1 MQTSRSVFNE
11 GNRQGGMAAS
21 DSRPFPTVSLLLTLL
36 FVVHLFSPLIQN
48 PVESDSELS
57 DFLVHSS
64 SDYVPLNNSYS
75 HDFAGTN
82 FAFDGLDDATV
93 REESALDIWMTEMLA
108 VLPNET
114 MGTPDIQL
122 SHDEGFDVCWTT
134 QEGNVYVGS
143 LEGGNSSYSSVPSS
157 WNMYLVD
164 SVTPS
169 NQSMPLVDCALAVN
183 EDGRQYV
190 LYADGHNIKSAHIAY
205 PNSVF
210 SELSWQKITIRYN
223 VQPTEI
229 QMVLLPN
236 QLEYAVFRDVNG
248 SLWQLNYSGNVWYDN
263 LLDVGP
269 IGHSIELEMDENGVA
284 HLLYTAGEEVR
295 LIRYDGSTYDRRV
308 LVRDSNLGVHLGMGL
323 DSNAVEQIATTSVA
337 DDGSGNMNTN
347 VQLLRSLS
355 GQDEGRIDPV
365 PIHSDVNRDAAQQ
378 TASLDLEE
386 GVSVMADINGD
397 GFDDFIY
404 SEPDYSN
411 GNQETGRVS
420 VSFGSVNGLSDQG
433 LLSWC
438 NGTQAGQRYG
448 SGLAVADYNGDGLH
462 DIALGSPGWNST
474 LGDGSGDNGKIE
486 ILLGNSTTGFS
497 CSNPWWNV
505 TGNPGEALG
514 WKLEAI
520 EGMNGDEFADL
531 AAVAAN
537 HSVIVATIPN
547 EIVHKGKIAIYKGTS
562 SSMEHVRNITQTQES
577 TLLGRSMSGSGDLN
591 GDGFD
596 DLLVSNAAG
605 FESFS
610 GFPSVEIY
618 FGTTFGFNGTADQKI
633 LSTVQGKMFGHTID
647 FIGDINSDGYDD
659 MMFSEV
665 YNGTGGYQAGKV
677 WMYHGSTSG
686 IHSVVPNWTKLGD
699 SSNAMLGRMFMGAG
713 DVNEDGYDDILLME
727 QGATLNGKVELI
739 LGSSSGL
746 SSESELLATGS
757 AQQYR
762 GLAMATHGDLDGDGL
777 NEICLSSRQTV
788 SSSSFRVVY
797 DFYSERD
804 WESTT
809 FTFDTDELEFLD
821 VSTSSRGEASM
832 LLSFQNWESL
842 HFVEHVDDG
851 TATGIW
857 ADNVL
862 SNALLNSSNF
872 AFAGTSSGR
881 PIVLSTDG
889 GHALRMQTTTSYT
902 AVEQSILTSGTM
914 GALLGS
920 ALDSDGHQ
928 HLAHATSAAG
938 GYQIFASIE
947 DDSGWSTSQ
956 VATNLDLADPLVV
969 LTDQSDDTRILYRD
983 STDNQLMMSH
993 YDGSWNA
1000 AMIGSQGEVVSSD
1013 FPAMYLPNGEVIIAL
1028 ISDDGQ
1034 NHNLSVWMYDG
1045 TTVESSTVTG
1055 LTDLSSS
1062 IKIAMTDDNTM
1073 MLATLTSTGVLNLY
1087 ERQLNQSTWAENST
1101 WNATT
1106 LTQPNGGINT
1116 FNLDLTGGAY
1126 PAMAVRADSTSDV
1139 LYVRN
1144 SSLDWHSF
1152 GTQPASTIDGAWDLS
1167 SEDGT
1172 YILMTSVGANNLL
1185 TWNSLNTH
1193 TSSATQ
1199 STPEYLWSSLSFGD
1213 VTATGSVGLYTDSN
1227 ETLHLAVQ
1235 DSVLWDVEVLR
1246 LYPDA
1251 DRDLIFDLVDD
1262 LPLLGNQWADS
1273 DGDGY
1278 GDNALGP
1285 LYDACETTNAHS
1297 SYYTYGCLDYDDDGY
1312 ADVDDACNDDP
1323 GESWIDRKGCDDYDQ
1338 DGWSNNKFNYFDGD
1352 VFTFNWKLALD
1363 SDGDGYGDN
1372 SGQDCCIT
1380 EYDST
1385 QPDGD
1390 LFPFNPSQY
1399 KDRDGDGWGDNSS
1412 DLVQGD
1418 NCKFD
1423 WGASWRDRNG
1433 CLDSDLDGSS
1443 DPGNYAGIQWTIED
1457 GADAWPFD
1465 STQWADSDGDG
1476 YGDNS
1481 SQGATNPD
1489 SYPDNIAA
1497 AEDNDSD
1504 GYPDRWTQYYNL
1516 SDDITSNDGD
1526 GLILDACPGVFG
1538 NSTNPYPGC
1547 PDTDGDGWMN
1557 SEDAFPLE
1565 GTQWLDFDE
1574 DGYGDNPTGYQADE
1588 CPTVSGI
1595 LEGISPFENGTG
1607 IGCSAIEDDDDG
1619 DLVSNSID
1627 ICPNTDAGLEV
1638 DQFGCPWD
1646 EQDSDGDSV
1655 INKFDLCPQ
1664 TTFNAVVDANG
1675 CSDAQLLTDD
1685 DLDNVSGPSDLCPDT
1700 LYDQREEVDENG
1712 CSESQRDTDNDGVK
1726 DDVDECPGTP
1736 LGYPV
1741 LVDGCLDESAFDQ
1754 DLDGDGYFGEY
1765 TYDLNEETN
1774 LRENQSG
1781 DRFPTHSSQWFDTDG
1796 DGFGDKK
1803 DIYDSISDFCPLV
1816 NGTSYLPIVF
1826 EGVPYYHNG
1835 CLDSDGDGYAD
1846 EQDLFPDDETQV
1858 YDSDSD
1864 GYGDNL
1870 SGNLPDLCPDTLPSL
1885 RPLVNGNGC
1894 TLDQM
1899 DTDADGVSDLY
1910 DQCLKE
1916 PKGDDGYDDGC
1927 PLRNSNSDDGASS
1940 GLGSSTILFTVIA
1953 GIVALLVVTVIVIRR
1968 RNDDF
1973 DYDDDDDEDEDW
1985 DDEEDEP
1992 LPFRSSSS
2000 VQASSPPRSAPSR
2013 GPTSGPKGGPG
2024 PSRGAPKGPQG
2035 RGPSSSPSRTAPSR
2049 SKASPSRRASTS
2061 PSFASEPEPKE
2072 EDDGSAKVRKAT
2084 LKIDLSI
2091 FEDWQT
2097 EDRES
2102 AADWVRSS
2110 LDDGEEERSIM
2121 MQLQETGWT
2130 APQSRAIFNMGR
2142 SRQTD
2147 DAFDSME
2154 RYVTSYSITGYNW
2167 TLKRGGRN
2175 YGRKRT

>member
-1 MQTSRSVFNE
+1 M
-11 GNRQGGMAAS
+11 
-21 DSRPFPTVSLLLTLL
+21 
-36 FVVHLFSPLIQN
+36 
-48 PVESDSELS
+48 ESDAELS
-57 DFLVHSS
+57 EVLVHSS
-64 SDYVPLNNSYS
+64 SEYVALNDAYS

-82 FAFDGLDDATV
+82 IAFDGLDDATV
-93 REESALDIWMTEMLA
+93 REESALDIWMTEMLEM
-108 VLPNET
+108 LPNET
-114 MGTPDIQL
+114 MGTPDIQIR
-122 SHDEGFDVCWTT
+122 HDEGFDACWTT

-143 LEGGNSSYSSVPSS
+143 LDGGNQSYSSVQSGWS
-157 WNMYLVD
+157 MHRVD

-169 NQSMPLVDCALAVN
+169 NASSLVDCALAVN

-190 LYADGHNIKSAHIAY
+190 LYADGSNIKSAHIAY

-223 VQPTEI
+223 VAPTNIE
-229 QMVLLPN
+229 MVLLPS
-236 QLEYAVFRDVNG
+236 QLELAVFRDVNG
-248 SLWQLNYSGNVWYDN
+248 SLWQLNYSGNLWYHN

-269 IGHSIELEMDENGVA
+269 IGHSIELEMDDNGVA

-323 DSNAVEQIATTSVA
+323 DSNAVEQIATTSVV
-337 DDGSGNMNTN
+337 DDGSGNLITN

-355 GQDEGRIDPV
+355 GQDEGRINPV
-365 PIHSDVNRDAAQQ
+365 PIHSDVNRDSNQQ

-404 SEPDYSN
+404 SEPGYSN
-411 GNQETGRVS
+411 ENQETGRVS

-433 LLSWC
+433 SLSWC
-438 NGTQAGQRYG
+438 NGSQAGQRYG
-448 SGLAVADYNGDGLH
+448 SGLAIADYNGDGLN
-462 DIALGSPGWNST
+462 DIAVGSPGWNTSQ
-474 LGDGSGDNGKIE
+474 GNESGDNGQIE
-486 ILLGNSTTGFS
+486 ILLGNSTTGFD
-497 CSNPWWNV
+497 CLNPWWSV

-514 WKLEAI
+514 WKIEAI
-520 EGMNGDEFADL
+520 AGMNGDGFADL

-537 HSVIVATIPN
+537 HSVIVTNIPN
-547 EIVHKGKIAIYKGTS
+547 EIVHKGKIVIYKGNTS
-562 SSMEHVRNITQTQES
+562 SMDHVRNITQTQES

-605 FESFS
+605 FDSFS

-618 FGTTFGFNGTADQKI
+618 FGTSYGFNGVADQTI
-633 LSTVQGKMFGHTID
+633 ISTVQGKMFGHTID
-647 FIGDINSDGYDD
+647 YIGDINSDGYDD

-677 WMYHGSTSG
+677 WMYHGSSSG
-686 IHSVVPNWTKLGD
+686 IHSVVPNWTKMGE

-727 QGATLNGKVELI
+727 QGATRNGKVELI
-739 LGSSSGL
+739 LGSSTGL
-746 SSESELLATGS
+746 SSESELIATGS

-762 GLAMATHGDLDGDGL
+762 GLAMATLGDLDGDGL
-777 NEICLSSRQTV
+777 NEICLSSRQTA
-788 SSSSFRVVY
+788 SSSSFRIVY

-804 WESTT
+804 WESTL
-809 FTFDTDELEFLD
+809 FTFDTEELEFLD

-832 LLSFQNWESL
+832 LLSFKNWESL
-842 HFVEHVDDG
+842 HFLEHVDDG

-857 ADNVL
+857 ADNIL
-862 SNALLNSSNF
+862 STSLLNSTSF

-881 PIVLSTDG
+881 PIVLSTEG
-889 GHALRMQTTTSYT
+889 GHALKMQTTSSYT

-920 ALDSDGHQ
+920 SLDSEGHQ
-928 HLAHATSAAG
+928 HLAHATSAVG

-947 DDSGWSTSQ
+947 DDSGWTTSQ
-956 VATNLDLADPLVV
+956 VATDLDLSDPLIV
-969 LTDQSDDTRILYRD
+969 LTDMSDETSILYRD
-983 STDNQLMMSH
+983 STENQLMMSH
-993 YDGSWNA
+993 YASGWTA
-1000 AMIGSQGEVVSSD
+1000 AMIGLPGEVVSSD
-1013 FPAMYLPNGEVIIAL
+1013 FPAMHLPNGEVALAL

-1034 NHNLSVWMYDG
+1034 NQNLSVWMYDG
-1045 TTVESSTVTG
+1045 ATVESSPIAG
-1055 LTDLSSS
+1055 LTDLSSH
-1062 IKIAMTDDNTM
+1062 IQLAMADDGTLM
-1073 MLATLTSTGVLNLY
+1073 VATLTSTGVLNLY

-1101 WNATT
+1101 WNATN

-1126 PAMAVRADSTSDV
+1126 PAMAIRADSTSDV

-1144 SSLDWHSF
+1144 GSLDWDSF
-1152 GTQPASTIDGAWDLS
+1152 GSQPASTVDGAWDLS

-1172 YILMTSVGANNLL
+1172 FILMTSVGSTNLL

-1193 TSSATQ
+1193 SSSVAPN
-1199 STPEYLWSSLSFGD
+1199 SPEYLWSSLSFGD
-1213 VTATGSVGLYTDSN
+1213 VSATGTVGLYVDSN
-1227 ETLHLAVQ
+1227 ETLHLAIQ

-1285 LYDACETTNAHS
+1285 LHDACEATNAPS
-1297 SYYTYGCLDYDDDGY
+1297 SYFTYGCLDYDNDGY
-1312 ADVDDACNDDP
+1312 ADVDDACNDDA

-1338 DGWSNNKFNYFDGD
+1338 DGWSNNKFNYLDGD
-1352 VFTFNWKLALD
+1352 VFIFNWKLALD

-1372 SGQDCCIT
+1372 SGQDCCVT

-1399 KDRDGDGWGDNSS
+1399 KDQDGDGWGDNSS

-1433 CLDSDLDGSS
+1433 CLDSDFDGSS
-1443 DPGNYAGIQWTIED
+1443 DPGNYAGMQWTVED
-1457 GADAWPFD
+1457 GADVWPFD
-1465 STQWADSDGDG
+1465 STQWTDTDGDG

-1481 SQGATNPD
+1481 SQDATNPD

-1504 GYPDRWTQYYNL
+1504 GYPDRWTQFYDL
-1516 SDDITSNDGD
+1516 SDNDTENDGG

-1547 PDTDGDGWMN
+1547 PDLDGDGWMN

-1565 GTQWLDFDE
+1565 ATQWLDFDD
-1574 DGYGDNPTGYQADE
+1574 DGFGDNPTGYQADE
-1588 CPTVSGI
+1588 CPTVAGV
-1595 LEGISPFENGTG
+1595 LEGTNISEGGTG
-1607 IGCSAIEDDDDG
+1607 IGCPSFEDEDG
-1619 DLVSNSID
+1619 DFVPNVED
-1627 ICPNTDAGLEV
+1627 ICPDTNTGLSV
-1638 DQFGCPWD
+1638 NQFGCAD
-1646 EQDSDGDSV
+1646 NQIDSDGDFV
-1655 INKFDLCPQ
+1655 YNDLDLCSQ
-1664 TTFNAVVDANG
+1664 TPLGVSVDASG

-1700 LYDQREEVDENG
+1700 LYSQRDEVDANG
-1712 CSESQRDTDNDGVK
+1712 CSESQRDSDNDGVK
-1726 DDVDECPGTP
+1726 DDVDACPETP
-1736 LGYPV
+1736 SGYPI
-1741 LVDGCLDESAFDQ
+1741 LADGCTDDSAFEL

-1765 TYDLNEETN
+1765 TFTLNETSG

-1781 DRFPTHSSQWFDTDG
+1781 DTFPTDSEQWFDQDG
-1796 DGFGDKK
+1796 DGYGDN
-1803 DIYDSISDFCPLV
+1803 P
-1816 NGTSYLPIVF
+1816 NGTNFDYCPTEFGTSFLKNIF
-1826 EGVPYYHNG
+1826 G
-1835 CLDSDGDGYAD
+1835 CLDDGDGYAD
-1846 EQDLFPDDETQV
+1846 FTEPPYLAGNATQWFDDD
-1858 YDSDSD
+1858 YD
-1864 GYGDNL
+1864 GFGDNPN
-1870 SGNLPDLCPDTLPSL
+1870 GTYPDLCLGTPASL
-1885 RPLVNGNGC
+1885 ASSVDENGC
-1894 TLDQM
+1894 LLSQLDS
-1899 DTDADGVSDLY
+1899 DNDGVFDNL
-1910 DQCLKE
+1910 DQCLNE
-1916 PKGDDGYDDGC
+1916 PKGEDGYPDGC
-1927 PLRNSNSDDGASS
+1927 PLKNSNSDDGSS
-1940 GLGSSTILFTVIA
+1940 SALGSSSIIIAVIA
-1953 GIVALLVVTVIVIRR
+1953 GIAVLLVVAVILIRR
-1968 RNDDF
+1968 KSD
-1973 DYDDDDDEDEDW
+1973 DYDYDEDDEDEDW
-1985 DDEEDEP
+1985 DDEDDDP
-1992 LPFRSSSS
+1992 LPFRSSRTA
-2000 VQASSPPRSAPSR
+2000 QASPPPRSTPSR
-2013 GPTSGPKGGPG
+2013 TGPTSGPKSGPKSGPTSGPG
-2024 PSRGAPKGPQG
+2024 PSRDAPKGPQG
-2035 RGPSSSPSRTAPSR
+2035 RGPSTPPTRTSPSRGRT
-2049 SKASPSRRASTS
+2049 SPPGRASST
-2061 PSFASEPEPKE
+2061 PSFGSEPESKE
-2072 EDDGSAKVRKAT
+2072 EDDGAAKVRKAT
-2084 LKIDLSI
+2084 FKIDLSI

-2097 EDRES
+2097 GDRES

-2110 LDDGEEERSIM
+2110 LEDGEEERSIM

-2142 SRQTD
+2142 SR
-2147 DAFDSME
+2147 
-2154 RYVTSYSITGYNW
+2154 
-2167 TLKRGGRN
+2167 
-2175 YGRKRT
+2175 

>member
-1 MQTSRSVFNE
+1 
-11 GNRQGGMAAS
+11 MAAS
-21 DSRPFPTVSLLLTLL
+21 GSRPFPTISLLLTLL
-36 FVVHLFSPLIQN
+36 FVAHLFSPFMQN
-48 PVESDSELS
+48 PSDSESELNEI
-57 DFLVHSS
+57 LIHSS
-64 SDYVPLNNSYS
+64 SEYVPLSDAYS
-75 HDFAGTN
+75 HDFAGTSL
-82 FAFDGLDDATV
+82 AFDGLDDATV
-93 REESALDIWMTEMLA
+93 REESALDIWMSEMLA

-114 MGTPDIQL
+114 MGVPDIQL
-122 SHDEGFDVCWTT
+122 RHDEGFDVCWTT
-134 QEGNVYVGS
+134 LEGNVYVGS
-143 LEGGNSSYSSVPSS
+143 LEGGNSSYSSVQSS
-157 WNMYLVD
+157 WSMHLVD

-169 NQSMPLVDCALAVN
+169 SQSMPLVDCALAVN

-210 SELSWQKITIRYN
+210 SELSWQKITIRYD
-223 VQPTEI
+223 VQPTDI

-248 SLWQLNYSGNVWYDN
+248 SLWQLNYSGNIWYDN

-269 IGHSIELEMDENGVA
+269 IGHSIELAMDDNGVA
-284 HLLYTAGEEVR
+284 HILYTAGEEVR
-295 LIRYDGSTYDRRV
+295 LIRYDGSSYDRRV

-323 DSNAVEQIATTSVA
+323 DSNAVEQIATTSVT
-337 DDGSGNMNTN
+337 DDGTGNMNTN
-347 VQLLRSLS
+347 IQLLRSLS

-365 PIHSDVNRDAAQQ
+365 PTHSDVNRDSAQQ
-378 TASLDLEE
+378 TSSLDLEE

-397 GFDDFIY
+397 GFDDFIFT
-404 SEPDYSN
+404 EPEYSN

-420 VSFGSVNGLSDQG
+420 VSFGSVNGLSDLG
-433 LLSWC
+433 LLSSC
-438 NGTQAGQRYG
+438 NGSQAGQRYG

-474 LGDGSGDNGKIE
+474 LSEGSGDNGRIE

-514 WKLEAI
+514 WKIEAI
-520 EGMNGDEFADL
+520 DGMNGDGFADL

-537 HSVIVATIPN
+537 HSVVVATIPN
-547 EIVHKGKIAIYKGTS
+547 EIVHKGKIAIYKGTA

-577 TLLGRSMSGSGDLN
+577 TLLGRSLSGSGDLN

-596 DLLVSNAAG
+596 DLLVSNAAS
-605 FESFS
+605 FDSFS
-610 GFPSVEIY
+610 GFPSIEIF
-618 FGTTFGFNGTADQKI
+618 FGTSFGFNGTADQKI

-647 FIGDINSDGYDD
+647 FIGDINSDGFDD

-677 WMYHGSTSG
+677 WMYHGSASG
-686 IHSVVPNWTKLGD
+686 IHSAVPNWTKLGD
-699 SSNAMLGRMFMGAG
+699 SSNALLGRMFIGAG

-727 QGATLNGKVELI
+727 QGATRNGKVDLI
-739 LGSSSGL
+739 LGSASGL
-746 SSESELLATGS
+746 STESELLATGAS
-757 AQQYR
+757 QQYR
-762 GLAMATHGDLDGDGL
+762 GLAMATLGDVDGDGL

-862 SNALLNSSNF
+862 SNALLNSTNF

-889 GHALRMQTTTSYT
+889 GHALKMQTTTSYT

-928 HLAHATSAAG
+928 HLAHATSAVG

-969 LTDQSDDTRILYRD
+969 LTDQSDDTHILYRD
-983 STDNQLMMSH
+983 STDNQLIVSH
-993 YDGSWNA
+993 YDGSWTA
-1000 AMIGSQGEVVSSD
+1000 SMIGSQGEVVSSD
-1013 FPAMYLPNGEVIIAL
+1013 FPAMLLPSGEIITAL
-1028 ISDDGQ
+1028 ISDDGT
-1034 NHNLSVWMYDG
+1034 NHNLSVWIYDG
-1045 TTVESSTVTG
+1045 TSVESSTVTG

-1062 IKIAMTDDNTM
+1062 IKIAMTDDDTIL
-1073 MLATLTSTGVLNLY
+1073 LATLTSTGVLNLY
-1087 ERQLNQSTWAENST
+1087 ERQLNQSTWAENSV

-1116 FNLDLTGGAY
+1116 FNLDLTGGSH

-1172 YILMTSVGANNLL
+1172 YILMTSVGTNNLL
-1185 TWNSLNTH
+1185 TWNSLNTL
-1193 TSSATQ
+1193 TSSPTQ
-1199 STPEYLWSSLSFGD
+1199 SSPEYFWSTLSFGD

-1227 ETLHLAVQ
+1227 ETLHLAIQ

-1251 DRDLIFDLVDD
+1251 DRDLVFDLVDD

-1285 LYDACETTNAHS
+1285 LYDACETTNANS
-1297 SYYTYGCLDYDDDGY
+1297 SYYTYGCLDYDNDGY
-1312 ADVDDACNDDP
+1312 ADIDDACNDDP

-1338 DGWSNNKFNYFDGD
+1338 DGWSNNKFNYLDGD
-1352 VFTFNWKLALD
+1352 VFIFNWKLALD

-1372 SGQDCCIT
+1372 SGRDCCIT

-1399 KDRDGDGWGDNSS
+1399 KDQDGDGWGDNSS

-1443 DPGNYAGIQWTIED
+1443 DPGNYAGIPWTIED

-1516 SDDITSNDGD
+1516 SDNITSNDGD

-1565 GTQWLDFDE
+1565 ATQWLDFDE
-1574 DGYGDNPTGYQADE
+1574 DGFGDNPAGYQADE
-1588 CPTVSGI
+1588 CPTVAGV
-1595 LEGISPFENGTG
+1595 LEGTSPTEGGTG
-1607 IGCSAIEDDDDG
+1607 IGCRFIDDSDDDG
-1619 DLVSNSID
+1619 DFVSNAED
-1627 ICPNTDAGLEV
+1627 TCPNTDAGLSV
-1638 DQFGCPWD
+1638 NQFGCAD
-1646 EQDSDGDSV
+1646 NQLDDDSDLVYNDL
-1655 INKFDLCPQ
+1655 DLCPQ
-1664 TTFNAVVDANG
+1664 TPMGVVVDASG
-1675 CSDAQLLTDD
+1675 CSDEQLLTDD
-1685 DLDNVSGPSDLCPDT
+1685 DFDGVSGPSDLCPDT
-1700 LYDQREEVDENG
+1700 LYDQRNEVDENG
-1712 CSESQRDTDNDGVK
+1712 CSESQRDTDGDGVK
-1726 DDVDECPGTP
+1726 DDVDVCPDTP
-1736 LGYPV
+1736 QGYPV
-1741 LVDGCLDESAFDQ
+1741 LVNGCTDDSAFEQ
-1754 DLDGDGYFGEY
+1754 DFDGDGYSGEY
-1765 TYDLNEETN
+1765 TYTLNQTSG

-1781 DRFPTHSSQWFDTDG
+1781 DAFPTNSSQWFDRDG
-1796 DGFGDKK
+1796 DGYGDN
-1803 DIYDSISDFCPLV
+1803 SNGTFFDFCP
-1816 NGTSYLPIVF
+1816 NEFGTSSLENIL
-1826 EGVPYYHNG
+1826 G
-1835 CLDSDGDGYAD
+1835 CLDDGDGYAD
-1846 EQDLFPDDETQV
+1846 FTEPPYLAGDATQWFDDD
-1858 YDSDSD
+1858 YD
-1864 GYGDNL
+1864 GFGDNPNGT
-1870 SGNLPDLCPDTLPSL
+1870 SPDLCLDTPPSL
-1885 RPLVNGNGC
+1885 ASQVDENGC
-1894 TLDQM
+1894 ILSQLDSDDDGVMDNLDQCP
-1899 DTDADGVSDLY
+1899 S
-1910 DQCLKE
+1910 E
-1916 PKGDDGYDDGC
+1916 PKGEDGYADGC

-1940 GLGSSTILFTVIA
+1940 GLGTSTIVISVIA
-1953 GIVALLVVTVIVIRR
+1953 GIIVFLAIAVILIRR
-1968 RNDDF
+1968 QNDDF
-1973 DYDDDDDEDEDW
+1973 DYDDDDEDEDW
-1985 DDEEDEP
+1985 DDDEDEP

-2000 VQASSPPRSAPSR
+2000 AQASPPSR

-2035 RGPSSSPSRTAPSR
+2035 RGPSSSPARTKPPR
-2049 SKASPSRRASTS
+2049 SKESPSKRASTR
-2061 PSFASEPEPKE
+2061 PSFAFDQPSKE
-2072 EDDGSAKVRKAT
+2072 EDDGTAKVRKAT
-2084 LKIDLSI
+2084 LNIDLSI
-2091 FEDWQT
+2091 FEDWQI

-2110 LDDGEEERSIM
+2110 LDDGDDERSIM

-2142 SRQTD
+2142 SR
-2147 DAFDSME
+2147 
-2154 RYVTSYSITGYNW
+2154 
-2167 TLKRGGRN
+2167 
-2175 YGRKRT
+2175 

>member
-1 MQTSRSVFNE
+1 
-11 GNRQGGMAAS
+11 MAAAS
-21 DSRPFPTVSLLLTLL
+21 SRPFPTVSILLTLL
-36 FVVHLFSPLIQN
+36 FVVHLFSPLVEY
-48 PVESDSELS
+48 PVESDNEL
-57 DFLVHSS
+57 DEVFVHSS
-64 SDYVPLNNSYS
+64 SEYVPLSDSYS
-75 HDFAGTN
+75 HDFAGSN
-82 FAFDGLDDATV
+82 LAFDGLDDATV

-108 VLPNET
+108 VMPNES

-122 SHDEGFDVCWTT
+122 RHDEGFDACWTT
-134 QEGNVYVGS
+134 EEGGVYVGS
-143 LEGGNSSYSSVPSS
+143 LEGGSSSYTSLTPS

-169 NQSMPLVDCALAVN
+169 NVSTPLVDCALAVN

-190 LYADGHNIKSAHIAY
+190 LYADGDNIKSAHIAY

-223 VQPTEI
+223 VQPTDI
-229 QMVLLPN
+229 QMVLLPS
-236 QLEYAVFRDVNG
+236 QLEFAVFRDVNG
-248 SLWQLNYSGNVWYDN
+248 SLWQLNYSGNLWYDN
-263 LLDVGP
+263 LLDAGP
-269 IGHSIELEMDENGVA
+269 IGHSIELEMDDNGVA

-308 LVRDSNLGVHLGMGL
+308 LVRDSNLGVQLGMGL
-323 DSNAVEQIATTSVA
+323 DSNAVEQIATTSIV
-337 DDGSGNMNTN
+337 DDGSGNLITN

-365 PIHSDVNRDAAQQ
+365 PIHSDVNRDVTQQ

-386 GVSVMADINGD
+386 GVSAIADIDGD

-411 GNQETGRVS
+411 ANQETGRVS
-420 VSFGSVNGLSDQG
+420 VSFGSVSGLSEQG
-433 LLSWC
+433 TLSSC
-438 NGTQAGQRYG
+438 NGSQAGQRYG
-448 SGLAVADYNGDGLH
+448 SGLAVADYNGDGLY
-462 DIALGSPGWNST
+462 DIAVGSSGWNASQ
-474 LGDGSGDNGKIE
+474 GNESGDNGKIE
-486 ILLGNSTTGFS
+486 ILLGNSTSGFD
-497 CSNPWWNV
+497 CLNPWWTV
-505 TGNPGEALG
+505 TGNSGEALG

-520 EGMNGDEFADL
+520 AGMNGDGFADL

-547 EIVHKGKIAIYKGTS
+547 EIVHKGKIAIYKGTA

-577 TLLGRSMSGSGDLN
+577 TLLGRSLSGSGDLN

-596 DLLVSNAAG
+596 DLLISNAAG
-605 FESFS
+605 FDSFS

-633 LSTVQGKMFGHTID
+633 LSTVQGKMFGYTID

-677 WMYHGSTSG
+677 WMYHGSASG
-686 IHSVVPNWTKLGD
+686 IYSVVPNWTKMGD
-699 SSNAMLGRMFMGAG
+699 SSNVMLGRMFMGAG

-727 QGATLNGKVELI
+727 QGATRNGKVDLI
-739 LGSSSGL
+739 LGSSDGL
-746 SSESELLATGS
+746 SSESELIATGS

-762 GLAMATHGDLDGDGL
+762 GLSMATLGDLDGDGL
-777 NEICLSSRQTV
+777 NEICLSSRQTA

-832 LLSFQNWESL
+832 LLSFQNWDSL
-842 HFVEHVDDG
+842 HFLEHVDDG

-862 SNALLNSSNF
+862 SNSLLNSTNF

-881 PIVLSTDG
+881 PIVLSTEG
-889 GHALRMQTTTSYT
+889 GHALKMQTTSSYT

-914 GALLGS
+914 GDLLGS

-928 HLAHATSAAG
+928 HLAHATSAVG

-947 DDSGWSTSQ
+947 DDSGWSTTQ

-969 LTDQSDDTRILYRD
+969 LTDPSDDTRILYRD
-983 STDNQLMMSH
+983 STANQLMMSH
-993 YDGSWNA
+993 YDGSWTA
-1000 AMIGSQGEVVSSD
+1000 TMIGSQGEVVSSD
-1013 FPAMYLPNGEVIIAL
+1013 FPAMYLPNGEMVMAL

-1034 NHNLSVWMYDG
+1034 NHNLSVWIYDG
-1045 TTVESSTVTG
+1045 TTLESSTVAG
-1055 LTDLSSS
+1055 LTDLSSH
-1062 IKIAMTDDNTM
+1062 IQIAMADDGTM
-1073 MLATLTSTGVLNLY
+1073 MVATLTSTGVLNLY
-1087 ERQLNQSTWAENST
+1087 ERQFNQSTWAENST
-1101 WNATT
+1101 WNSTNLA
-1106 LTQPNGGINT
+1106 QPNGGINT
-1116 FNLDLTGGAY
+1116 FNLDLTGGTY

-1139 LYVRN
+1139 LYTRN
-1144 SSLDWHSF
+1144 ASLDWHSF
-1152 GTQPASTIDGAWDLS
+1152 GSQPASTIDGAWDLS

-1172 YILMTSVGANNLL
+1172 YILMTSVGTNNLL

-1193 TSSATQ
+1193 TSSA
-1199 STPEYLWSSLSFGD
+1199 SPITPEYLWSSLSFGD
-1213 VTATGSVGLYTDSN
+1213 VTATGTVGLYTDSN
-1227 ETLHLAVQ
+1227 ETLHLAIQ

-1251 DRDLIFDLVDD
+1251 DRDLIFNLVDD

-1285 LYDACETTNAHS
+1285 LYDSCESTNAPS
-1297 SYYTYGCLDYDDDGY
+1297 SYYTYGCLDYDNDGY
-1312 ADVDDACNDDP
+1312 ADVDDACNDDA

-1338 DGWSNNKFNYFDGD
+1338 DGWSNNKFNYLDGD
-1352 VFTFNWKLALD
+1352 VFIFNWKLALD

-1399 KDRDGDGWGDNSS
+1399 KDQDGDGWGDNSS
-1412 DLVQGD
+1412 DLVEGD

-1443 DPGNYAGIQWTIED
+1443 DPGNYAGIPWTVED
-1457 GADAWPFD
+1457 GADVWPFD
-1465 STQWADSDGDG
+1465 GTQWADTDGDG

-1481 SQGATNPD
+1481 SQEATNPD
-1489 SYPDNIAA
+1489 SFPANIAA

-1504 GYPDRWTQYYNL
+1504 GYPDRWTSFYNL
-1516 SDDITSNDGD
+1516 SDESTENDGG
-1526 GLILDACPGVFG
+1526 GLILDACPGVYG

-1565 GTQWLDFDE
+1565 ATQWLDFDE
-1574 DGYGDNPTGYQADE
+1574 DGFGDNPAGYQADE
-1588 CPTVSGI
+1588 CPTVAGV
-1595 LEGISPFENGTG
+1595 LEGTSPFEDGTG
-1607 IGCSAIEDDDDG
+1607 IGCRFIDDTDDDG
-1619 DLVSNSID
+1619 DFVPNFED
-1627 ICPNTDAGLEV
+1627 NCPNTDAGLSV
-1638 DQFGCPWD
+1638 NQFGCAD
-1646 EQDSDGDSV
+1646 NQIDDDGDSV
-1655 INKFDLCPQ
+1655 FNDLDLCPQ
-1664 TTFNAVVDANG
+1664 TPLGVLVDTTG
-1675 CSDAQLLTDD
+1675 CSEAQLLTDD
-1685 DLDNVSGPSDLCPDT
+1685 DLDGVSGPSDLCPDT
-1700 LYDQREEVDENG
+1700 LYSQRDEVDANG

-1726 DDVDECPGTP
+1726 DDVDACPETP
-1736 LGYPV
+1736 AGYPV
-1741 LVDGCLDESAFDQ
+1741 LADGCTDDSAFDQ
-1754 DLDGDGYFGEY
+1754 DLDGDGYLGEY
-1765 TYDLNEETN
+1765 AFTLNESSG

-1781 DRFPTHSSQWFDTDG
+1781 DAFPTNGSQWFDQDG
-1796 DGFGDKK
+1796 DGWGDNANG
-1803 DIYDSISDFCPLV
+1803 SFFDFCPTEF
-1816 NGTSYLPIVF
+1816 GTSYLENI
-1826 EGVPYYHNG
+1826 YG
-1835 CLDSDGDGYAD
+1835 CLDDGDGYAD
-1846 EQDLFPDDETQV
+1846 FTEPPYLAGDATQWFDDD
-1858 YDSDSD
+1858 YD
-1864 GYGDNL
+1864 GFGDNPNGT
-1870 SGNLPDLCPDTLPSL
+1870 SPDLCLGTPVSL
-1885 RPLVNGNGC
+1885 ASSVDENGC
-1894 TLDQM
+1894 LTSQLDS
-1899 DTDADGVSDLY
+1899 DNDGVFDNL
-1910 DQCLKE
+1910 DQCLNE
-1916 PKGDDGYDDGC
+1916 PKGEDGYADGC
-1927 PLRNSNSDDGASS
+1927 PLRNSDSNDGASS
-1940 GLGSSTILFTVIA
+1940 GFGSSTIIAIIA
-1953 GIVALLVVTVIVIRR
+1953 GIAVVLVVAVILIRR
-1968 RNDDF
+1968 QSDDY
-1973 DYDDDDDEDEDW
+1973 DYDDDDDDEDW
-1985 DDEEDEP
+1985 DDDDDEP
-1992 LPFRSSSS
+1992 LPFRSSRSA
-2000 VQASSPPRSAPSR
+2000 QSSPAPRSAPSR
-2013 GPTSGPKGGPG
+2013 AGPTSGPKGGPG

-2035 RGPSSSPSRTAPSR
+2035 RGPSSPPSRASPTR
-2049 SKASPSRRASTS
+2049 SKSPPTGRSPASQ
-2061 PSFASEPEPKE
+2061 SFASEPESKE
-2072 EDDGSAKVRKAT
+2072 EDDGAAKVRKAT
-2084 LKIDLSI
+2084 LKVDLSI

-2110 LDDGEEERSIM
+2110 LDDGDEERSIM

-2142 SRQTD
+2142 SR
-2147 DAFDSME
+2147 
-2154 RYVTSYSITGYNW
+2154 
-2167 TLKRGGRN
+2167 
-2175 YGRKRT
+2175 